1 MAYWV
6 LLVIISLAMSLAAF
20 VWGLRAGQFADPERA
35 RYLAISE
42 RSLAPPVADP
52 GRITREV
59 YALVALRPHGAG
71 HSGRGG
77 RPGAASRRR
86 LTCATSP

>member
-6 LLVIISLAMSLAAF
+6 LLVIISLAISLAAF
-20 VWGLRAGQFADPERA
+20 LWGLRSGQFADPQRA

-52 GRITREV
+52 DRLTREV
-59 YALVALRPHGAG
+59 YALWLIAVMVLGIL
-71 HSGRGG
+71 
-77 RPGAASRRR
+77 GAAVVLSLRH
-86 LTCATSP
+86 AGG